1 MWRSL
6 LILTLC
12 APALG
17 QRQRDD
23 GVREGDVFR
32 IVPHFANGGALAEAA
47 LAAAEASW
55 EHALEAYGVE
65 AQPGRERLRIHL
77 YRSRAEFNDACF
89 RCEGRTWPSHSGL
102 TSGQWGIA
110 LVLCGSGLGD
120 EAVRALGLT
129 DHDRE
134 LVAHEAA
141 HLIGNAYVPG
151 YAHYPAWLAEGLA
164 ESVAVRT
171 FAGEQGRPSIDSRSA
186 WLQELAAQGRLPAIE
201 DVIAG
206 DLEDLEPYHEYA
218 LLGLLFEH
226 LKGGELER
234 LRQLQQE
241 LIERPWAKVRSVW
254 LDALDLERI
263 GAGFSERLAARQPRW
278 AIGGGSLERDGTRW
292 LVVAT
297 ERASAAAWRVDGPVA
312 APFTLGALVSPGK
325 GAVELRVGRR
335 VVQGAEHWV
344 ETFLSVVVEAQG
356 VSVERV
362 KRQGSGKE
370 VEETSEVLGQSR
382 GAVTGELTLHV
393 SAAELIVA
401 IDGIERLCVGVA
413 VPRGQWGVGASAGS
427 WGWLRGLAIE

>member
-32 IVPHFANGGALAEAA
+32 IVPHFANGGALAEEA

-278 AIGGGSLERDGTRW
+278 AIGGGSRDALAGGRYGTSVRGS
-292 LVVAT
+292 LARGRARRCAVHPGCAGVAGQGGRGAARRT
-297 ERASAAAWRVDGPVA
+297 ARRAGR
-312 APFTLGALVSPGK
+312 GAL
-325 GAVELRVGRR
+325 GRD
-335 VVQGAEHWV
+335 
-344 ETFLSVVVEAQG
+344 LP
-356 VSVERV
+356 
-362 KRQGSGKE
+362 
-370 VEETSEVLGQSR
+370 LGRGR
-382 GAVTGELTLHV
+382 GARSLGRARE
-393 SAAELIVA
+393 AP
-401 IDGIERLCVGVA
+401 G
-413 VPRGQWGVGASAGS
+413 
-427 WGWLRGLAIE
+427 